1 MPRTPLSE
9 IEEVLSE
16 LDTLLKN
23 PDVGAEL
30 SARGVNI
37 SLALVASEGMRQY
50 LTGDRLKAAV
60 EFQTVAEEIES
71 RHQLLRADGPIE
83 GSRGAS

>member
-9 IEEVLSE
+9 ITEVLSE

-30 SARGVNI
+30 SARGINI
-37 SLALVASEGMRQY
+37 SLALVAAEGVRQY
-50 LTGDRLKAAV
+50 LTGDRMKAAV
-60 EFQTVAEEIES
+60 EFQMVAEEIQA
-71 RHQLLRADGPIE
+71 RHALLQ
-83 GSRGAS
+83 GASTEPS